1 MNVDLGNW
9 SVMQIYIN
17 FPNNTTVGREKVIF
31 LLERRECEKN
41 NEEMIEPHRLF
52 FGIGG
57 NMRSLS
63 LCVYAC
69 FG

>member
-17 FPNNTTVGREKVIF
+17 FPNNTTVGRKKVIF
-31 LLERRECEKN
+31 LLEKRECEKT
-41 NEEMIEPHRLF
+41 NEETKEPHRLF
-52 FGIGG
+52 FGIRG